1 MIRIRVSHVVLGA
14 LAFAAAGKI
23 GQLGVLI
30 PGPDQHATMASALS
44 VVTPASAAASEEAA
58 DDPAAETSAQVCE
71 APEAVFAEIKREREL
86 LVQQSNALIQQEAR
100 LQIGQE
106 KLAAEAQQ
114 LRDLKTALETLLAKV
129 EEQKNA
135 DLDRL
140 VNLYRN
146 MKPKDAAEIINEMDI
161 EISVLVLGL
170 MPERDAAPILA
181 SIDTARARAISK
193 ILVERSKLPGDQ
205 NFTGLRLQ

>member
-1 MIRIRVSHVVLGA
+1 MKRLRISHLVLGA
-14 LAFAAAGKI
+14 LTIAAAGKI
-23 GQLGVLI
+23 GQLGTSI
-30 PGPDQHATMASALS
+30 PGSDQHATMASALS
-44 VVTPASAAASEEAA
+44 VISPASAAGSEE
-58 DDPAAETSAQVCE
+58 PAEPVVVAEPEVCE
-71 APEAVFAEIKREREL
+71 APEAVFAEIRRERGL
-86 LVQQSNALIQQEAR
+86 LVQQSDALLEQEAR

-106 KLAAEAQQ
+106 KLAADAQQ

-129 EEQKNA
+129 EAQQSA

-146 MKPKDAAEIINEMDI
+146 MKPKDAAGIINEMDI
-161 EISVLVLGL
+161 EISVLVLGT

-181 SIDTARARAISK
+181 GIDTARARAISK

-205 NFTGLRLQ
+205 DFTGLRLQ

>member
-1 MIRIRVSHVVLGA
+1 MKRLRVSHVVLGA
-14 LAFAAAGKI
+14 LAVAAAGKI
-23 GQLGVLI
+23 GQLGVSI
-30 PGPDQHATMASALS
+30 PGADQHATMASALS
-44 VVTPASAAASEEAA
+44 VVSPASAAGSEEPAEPVAEAA
-58 DDPAAETSAQVCE
+58 PQVCE

-86 LVQQSNALIQQEAR
+86 LVQQSDALLEQEAR

-106 KLAAEAQQ
+106 KLAADAQQ
-114 LRDLKTALETLLAKV
+114 LRDLKTALEALLAKV
-129 EEQKNA
+129 EEQQSD

-161 EISVLVLGL
+161 EISVLVLGS

-181 SIDTARARAISK
+181 GIDTARARAISK

-205 NFTGLRLQ
+205 DFTGLRLQ

>member
-1 MIRIRVSHVVLGA
+1 MKRLRVSHVVLGA
-14 LAFAAAGKI
+14 LAVAAAGKI
-23 GQLGVLI
+23 GQLGVSI

-44 VVTPASAAASEEAA
+44 VISPASAAASEE
-58 DDPAAETSAQVCE
+58 PAEPMAETAPQVCE

-86 LVQQSNALIQQEAR
+86 LVQQSDALLQQEAR
-100 LQIGQE
+100 LQIGEE
-106 KLAAEAQQ
+106 KLAADAQQ
-114 LRDLKTALETLLAKV
+114 LRDLKTALEALLAKV
-129 EEQKNA
+129 EEQQSA

-161 EISVLVLGL
+161 EISVLVLGS

-181 SIDTARARAISK
+181 GIDTARARAISK

-205 NFTGLRLQ
+205 DFTGLRLQ

>member
-1 MIRIRVSHVVLGA
+1 VKRLRVSHVVLGA
-14 LAFAAAGKI
+14 LAVAAAGKI
-23 GQLGVLI
+23 RQLGVSI

-44 VVTPASAAASEEAA
+44 VISPASAAASEE
-58 DDPAAETSAQVCE
+58 PAEPMAETAPQVCE

-86 LVQQSNALIQQEAR
+86 LVQQSDALLQQEAR

-106 KLAAEAQQ
+106 KLAADAQQ
-114 LRDLKTALETLLAKV
+114 LRDLKTALEALLAKV
-129 EEQKNA
+129 EEQQSA

-161 EISVLVLGL
+161 EISVLVLGS

-181 SIDTARARAISK
+181 GIDTARARAISK

-205 NFTGLRLQ
+205 DFTGLRLQ

>member
-1 MIRIRVSHVVLGA
+1 
-14 LAFAAAGKI
+14 
-23 GQLGVLI
+23 
-30 PGPDQHATMASALS
+30 MASALS
-44 VVTPASAAASEEAA
+44 VISPASAAASEE
-58 DDPAAETSAQVCE
+58 PAEPMAETAPQVCE

-86 LVQQSNALIQQEAR
+86 LVQQSDALLQQEAR

-106 KLAAEAQQ
+106 KLAADAQQ
-114 LRDLKTALETLLAKV
+114 LRDLKTALEALLAKV
-129 EEQKNA
+129 EEQQSA

-161 EISVLVLGL
+161 EISVLVLGS

-181 SIDTARARAISK
+181 GIDTARARAISK

-205 NFTGLRLQ
+205 DFTGLRLQ